1 MLRHNPRYIS
11 ALARLVAKR
20 DAAHA
25 AKGMAVRGFSSNAKD
40 IKFGVEARA
49 AMLEGVNRLADAV
62 QTTLGPRGR
71 NVAIE
76 QSYGGPK
83 ITKDGVSVAKA
94 IEFADRYQNMGAQ
107 LVRQVAQKTNDEAG
121 DGTTTATVLA
131 RAIFN
136 EGVKAVAAG
145 MNPMDIRRG
154 INAAVEDVLATL
166 KKQTRQVK
174 KKEEIAQVATISANG
189 DKDIGTLIA
198 TAMERVGREGVI
210 TVQDGKTLVD
220 ELEVVEGLKF
230 ERGYISPYF
239 VTNPKTQK
247 CEYENPLI
255 LLVESKISTL
265 NQFVPILEQAFQ
277 SGRPLIVIAED
288 VEGEPLATLVLNKL
302 RGSARV
308 CAIKSPGFGDNR
320 KKVLQDIAVLTGAQV
335 ISEEAG
341 MKLEEATLEQLGTCK
356 KISISKDET
365 IILDG
370 KGNPSEI
377 QQRVDELRQAVAD
390 TTSEYEREK
399 LQERLAK
406 LSGGVAVIKVGGAS
420 EVDVG
425 EKKDRV
431 DDALNAT
438 RAAVEEGIVPGG
450 GSALLYATQ
459 NLAAL
464 AKTMQNYDQ
473 QVGVE
478 IIARA
483 LQVPAKSIVNNAGL
497 EGAVVIGKLLDEA
510 KGDLLSTKGIDFRVP
525 LGSVDKYK
533 VVDMFEAGIVD
544 PTKVVRCA
552 LVDASSV
559 ASLMTT
565 TEAVIVEAPKPAAAP
580 AAPPMGGMGGMGG
593 MGF

>member
-1 MLRHNPRYIS
+1 MLSN
-11 ALARLVAKR
+11 ARLAAAVARVSNKLGAR
-20 DAAHA
+20 A
-25 AKGMAVRGFSSNAKD
+25 FSANAKD
-40 IKFGVEARA
+40 IKFGVDARA
-49 AMLEGVNRLADAV
+49 AMLEGVNRLADTV
-62 QTTLGPRGR
+62 QVTLGPKGR

-83 ITKDGVSVAKA
+83 ITKDGVSVAKS
-94 IEFADRYQNMGAQ
+94 IEFADRYMNMGAQ
-107 LVRQVAQKTNDEAG
+107 LVRQVAQKTNDQAG

-131 RAIFN
+131 RAFFN

-154 INAAVEDVLATL
+154 ITAAVEDVLSSL
-166 KKQTRQVK
+166 KQQTRPVRN
-174 KKEEIAQVATISANG
+174 KEEIAQVATISANG
-189 DKDIGTLIA
+189 DKAVGELIA
-198 TAMERVGREGVI
+198 SAMDRVGRDGVI

-230 ERGYISPYF
+230 DRGYISPYF
-239 VTNPKTQK
+239 ITNAKTQK
-247 CEYENPLI
+247 VEYDNPL
-255 LLVESKISTL
+255 LLFVEGKISSL
-265 NQFVPILEQAFQ
+265 QLFVPILEQAFQ
-277 SGRPLIVIAED
+277 SNRPLIVVAED
-288 VEGEPLATLVLNKL
+288 LEGEPLATLILNKI

-320 KKVLQDIAVLTGAQV
+320 KKVLQDIAVLTGGV
-335 ISEEAG
+335 VVSEEQG
-341 MKLEEATLEQLGTCK
+341 MKLEDTTLDMLGSCK
-356 KISISKDET
+356 KITVSKDDT
-365 IILDG
+365 LVLGGGGQTVQVQDRVT
-370 KGNPSEI
+370 EI
-377 QQRVDELRQAVAD
+377 KNMIAESNSD
-390 TTSEYEREK
+390 YEKEK

-406 LSGGVAVIKVGGAS
+406 LSGGVAVIRVGGAS

-459 NLAAL
+459 RLGAL

-478 IIARA
+478 IVARA

-497 EGAVVIGKLLDEA
+497 EGSVIVGKLLEEA
-510 KGDLLSTKGIDFRVP
+510 KGDVLATKGVDFRVP
-525 LGSVDKYK
+525 QGSHEKYQI
-533 VVDMFEAGIVD
+533 VDMFAAGIID

-552 LVDASSV
+552 LVDSSSV

-565 TEAVIVEAPKPAAAP
+565 TEAVIVEAAKPDKPAA
-580 AAPPMGGMGGMGG
+580 PMMGGGGMGGMGG
-593 MGF
+593 GMGF